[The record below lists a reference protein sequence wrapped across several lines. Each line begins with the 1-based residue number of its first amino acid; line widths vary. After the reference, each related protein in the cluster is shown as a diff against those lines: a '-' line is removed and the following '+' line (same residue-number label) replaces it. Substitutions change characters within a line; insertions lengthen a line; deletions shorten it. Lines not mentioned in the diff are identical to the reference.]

1 MRRVTPPPLAPP
13 RRVPPL
19 AWPADAEL
27 TMPGSKSDANR
38 LLVLAALCGERVRVR
53 GCTASD
59 DVRRL
64 VAGLQALGFEATH
77 DEAAGVV
84 DVGPRPA
91 DAPDRAEIHC
101 GNAGTALRFLVS
113 VAAITP
119 GEWTLTGDLA
129 MQRRPIGALAA
140 AWRQLGVD
148 VRDAGGCPP
157 VVVRGGNPREAVVTL
172 DGSASSQFLSS
183 LLLVGGALAFPL
195 QVRIAGELASAEY
208 AQLTLRALQRF
219 GVQATSLGD
228 RLFATVPGFGPAR
241 DDVAA
246 AGDWSSFGAWA
257 CVNRLTG
264 SRIRPANLALGSAQ
278 ADEGMPALLRAMPD
292 RGDWSIDA
300 AAMPDQ
306 FPNLAATA
314 ALRSGT
320 TTFFGGAN
328 LRVKECDRIAVMARE
343 LRRLGADVDE
353 RPDGLVVRGGRPL
366 HGGVVDP
373 EHDHRIAMAAAL
385 LGLFVPGVAVAAP
398 GCVAKSCP
406 GFWADLDRVVA
417 ARRCVAV
424 VGMRGAGKSTFARA
438 FAERSGVE
446 AFDGDV
452 AFAAAH
458 GPIAAFVQAHGWP
471 AFRAEE
477 AQLADAL
484 LQPGRVVALGGGA
497 IETEAVRQLLRAR
510 AFVLWLDA
518 PVDVLRARLAADA
531 AARPSVTGAPVL
543 DELDQLAA
551 RREPLHRAAA
561 QVRLDATQPVDAL
574 VAAALA
580 ALRAPCVWPR
590 SAH

>member
-1 MRRVTPPPLAPP
+1 MSTPRP
-13 RRVPPL
+13 VPTLP
-19 AWPADAEL
+19 WPADAEL
-27 TMPGSKSDANR
+27 AMPGSKSDANR
-38 LLVLAALCGERVRVR
+38 LLVLAALCGHRTRVR

-77 DEAAGVV
+77 DEAAGIV

-91 DAPDRAEIHC
+91 DAPTRAEIHC
-101 GNAGTALRFLVS
+101 GNAGTALRFLLS

-119 GEWTLTGDLA
+119 GEWTLTGDPA
-129 MQRRPIGALAA
+129 MQRRPIGPLAA
-140 AWRQLGVD
+140 AWRALGI
-148 VRDAGGCPP
+148 DACDTDGCPP
-157 VVVRGGNPREAVVTL
+157 VVVRGGSPCEAFVAL
-172 DGSASSQFLSS
+172 DASASSQFVSS
-183 LLLVGGALAFPL
+183 LLLVGGALPFPL

-208 AQLTLRALQRF
+208 ARLTLRALQRF
-219 GVQATSLGD
+219 GVQATALGD
-228 RLFATVPGFGPAR
+228 RLFATMPGFGPAR
-241 DDVAA
+241 SDVAA
-246 AGDWSSFGAWA
+246 DGDWSSFGVWA

-264 SRIRPANLALGSAQ
+264 SRVAPANLAFGSAQ
-278 ADEGMPALLRAMPD
+278 ADEALPALLRTMPTA
-292 RGDWSIDA
+292 GDWSVDA
-300 AAMPDQ
+300 SELPDQ
-306 FPNLAATA
+306 FPNLAAVA
-314 ALRSGT
+314 ALRAGT
-320 TTFFGGAN
+320 TTFHGGGN
-328 LRVKECDRIAVMARE
+328 LRHKECDRIAVMARE

-366 HGGVVDP
+366 RGAVVDP

-385 LGLFVPGVAVAAP
+385 LGLFVPGVAVAEPA
-398 GCVAKSCP
+398 CVGKSYP

-424 VGMRGAGKSTFARA
+424 VGMRGVGKSTFARA

-477 AQLADAL
+477 ARLADAL

-518 PVDVLRARLAADA
+518 PVDVLRTRLAADA

-561 QVRLDATQPVDAL
+561 HARLDGTQPVDAL
-574 VAAALA
+574 VGAALA

-590 SAH
+590 PDR